1 LALGRYIYVLGSG
14 RTPVFVGIHELCNS
28 SLRQTA
34 QLNISEQYSR
44 VNTEA
49 VVFSMSIDIAYL
61 LIALRRVTTIVGAL
75 NLGRK
80 HIEVDY
86 SS

>member
-1 LALGRYIYVLGSG
+1 M
-14 RTPVFVGIHELCNS
+14 GIHELCNS

-34 QLNISEQYSR
+34 QFIRNISEQCSR

-49 VVFSMSIDIAYL
+49 VAFSMSIDIAYV

-86 SS
+86 LS

>member
-1 LALGRYIYVLGSG
+1 MALGLYIFVLDSSG
-14 RTPVFVGIHELCNS
+14 TPVFVWIHELCNS
-28 SLRQTA
+28 SLGRTA
-34 QLNISEQYSR
+34 QLIRNIDEQCSR

-49 VVFSMSIDIAYL
+49 VAFSMSVDIAYA

-80 HIEVDY
+80 HFEIDY
-86 SS
+86 

>member
-1 LALGRYIYVLGSG
+1 LTLGRYIYVLGSG

-61 LIALRRVTTIVGAL
+61 SL
-75 NLGRK
+75 
-80 HIEVDY
+80 
-86 SS
+86 